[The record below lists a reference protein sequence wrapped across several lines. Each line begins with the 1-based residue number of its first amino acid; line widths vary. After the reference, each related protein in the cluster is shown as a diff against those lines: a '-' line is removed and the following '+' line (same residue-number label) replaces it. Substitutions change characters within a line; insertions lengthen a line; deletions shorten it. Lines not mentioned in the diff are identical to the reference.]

1 MSTTPNVPAAAPV
14 VPEYLKKYMAQPTA
28 EADSLASSS
37 MSVPRV
43 SLRGRTFRFIEGGE
57 EREKFNDNIDI
68 VILGV
73 EPEAGR
79 FIKTYYDG
87 VYNSGDSSPPTCA
100 SSNGLQPDPWV
111 TAAQSQHCAT
121 CPKNQFGSAT
131 SRTGKKS
138 KACRDS
144 KRIWIVKPDAID
156 ETVYGLNVPVT
167 SLKSLSEFGV
177 AVKESGAPLS
187 SVIVRIGMTDAE
199 YPLLTFSMLGFL
211 AEEYGEAAMKRNE
224 SKDWM
229 ISRPTAP
236 QIAAPAQ
243 NAAIAAPAATV
254 ATPKG
259 EVKSPPPLEG
269 DVVKA
274 GDGSNVDDILQDW

>member
-1 MSTTPNVPAAAPV
+1 MSNTPNVPV

-28 EADSLASSS
+28 EADSLASAS
-37 MSVPRV
+37 MSVPRI

-57 EREKFNDNIDI
+57 EREKFNDNINV

-79 FIKTYYDG
+79 FVKTFYDG

-100 SSNGLQPDPWV
+100 SSNGVQPDPWV

-144 KRIWIVKPDAID
+144 KRIWVAKPEDI
-156 ETVYGLNVPVT
+156 EGTVYGIGVPVT

-177 AVKESGAPLS
+177 AVKTAGVPLS
-187 SVIVRIGMTDAE
+187 SVIVQIGMTDAE

-211 AEEYGEAAMKRNE
+211 DETTGVKAMERNE
-224 SKDWM
+224 TKDWM
-229 ISRPTAP
+229 ISRPTGPLLAAP
-236 QIAAPAQ
+236 EQQRTIAAPAGPVASPKPITPEGQ
-243 NAAIAAPAATV
+243 AAPAA
-254 ATPKG
+254 G
-259 EVKSPPPLEG
+259 ELS
-269 DVVKA
+269 
-274 GDGSNVDDILQDW
+274 SNVDDILSEW

>member
-1 MSTTPNVPAAAPV
+1 MSATPNVPV
-14 VPEYLKKYMAQPTA
+14 VPEYLKKFMAQPTA

-57 EREKFNDNIDI
+57 EREKFNDNIN
-68 VILGV
+68 VVVLGV

-79 FIKTYYDG
+79 FIKTFYDG
-87 VYNSGDSSPPTCA
+87 VYNSGDNSPPTCA
-100 SSNGLQPDPWV
+100 SSNGIQPDPWV

-144 KRIWIVKPDAID
+144 KRIWIVKPDDI
-156 ETVYGLNVPVT
+156 EGTVFGLNVPVT

-177 AVKESGAPLS
+177 AVKNAGAPLS
-187 SVIVRIGMTDAE
+187 SVIVQIGMTDAE

-211 AEEYGEAAMKRNE
+211 DEQFGMKAMERNE
-224 SKDWM
+224 TKDWM
-229 ISRPTAP
+229 IYRPTGP
-236 QIAAPAQ
+236 LLAAPTQSAP
-243 NAAIAAPAATV
+243 AAIAAPKGPV
-254 ATPKG
+254 ATPEPIAGAVSG
-259 EVKSPPPLEG
+259 EVS
-269 DVVKA
+269 
-274 GDGSNVDDILQDW
+274 SNVDDILGNR

>member
-1 MSTTPNVPAAAPV
+1 MSTTPNVPV

-28 EADSLASSS
+28 EADSLASAS
-37 MSVPRV
+37 MSVPRI

-57 EREKFNDNIDI
+57 EREKFNDNINV

-79 FIKTYYDG
+79 FVKTFYDG

-100 SSNGLQPDPWV
+100 SSNGVQPDPWV

-144 KRIWIVKPDAID
+144 KRIWVVKPEDID
-156 ETVYGLNVPVT
+156 GTVYGIGVPVT

-177 AVKESGAPLS
+177 AVKNAGVPLS
-187 SVIVRIGMTDAE
+187 SVIVQIGMTDAE

-211 AEEYGEAAMKRNE
+211 DEKTGEQAIERNAT
-224 SKDWM
+224 KDWM
-229 ISRPTAP
+229 ISRPTGPLLEAP
-236 QIAAPAQ
+236 VQQ
-243 NAAIAAPAATV
+243 AAIAAPKGPVASPAPIEGAPAATQGGP
-254 ATPKG
+254 A
-259 EVKSPPPLEG
+259 
-269 DVVKA
+269 
-274 GDGSNVDDILQDW
+274 SNVDDILSDW